1 MKFSQQL
8 KALERQAPDEWC
20 ASFRLRH
27 RHARNQFRTSCA
39 KVHACT
45 PGLPPISPVS
55 VDCDGTRRRGKFLH
69 YKQLKKLIKTCRNDR
84 QRGIDPDQMEANDRR
99 FFKQLQT
106 EVREIN
112 ACAPAAVVEHALAIC
127 TSPRSYAVRG
137 CIKDLHPQGIIFFV
151 EADCCPA
158 ELYGAQAVSARMT

>member
-106 EVREIN
+106 EVKEIN
-112 ACAPAAVVEHALAIC
+112 ACALRFGYLPSPVVPNLKPHTPSVLRLLGSC
-127 TSPRSYAVRG
+127 VTLR
-137 CIKDLHPQGIIFFV
+137 
-151 EADCCPA
+151 
-158 ELYGAQAVSARMT
+158 